1 VDTPDPVAE
10 PQAYQQALLS
20 FLGDDDPAIAQGET
34 STALHGIVDGAGGD
48 FRTRPGPAEWS
59 SLEAVAH
66 IVQAEIVYSSRYRW
80 IVAHDEPPLI
90 GYDQDLWVDRLHA
103 VQDDPAVLLG
113 VFDALRRSNIDLWN
127 RSSDEERAR
136 VGMHRE
142 RGPESFDLSFRL
154 IAGHDRLHADQARR
168 ALDAVRSPVG

>member
-20 FLGDDDPAIAQGET
+20 FLADDDPATAQGET
-34 STALHGIVDGAGGD
+34 SAALHGIVDGAGD
-48 FRTRPGPAEWS
+48 DLRTRPGPAEWS